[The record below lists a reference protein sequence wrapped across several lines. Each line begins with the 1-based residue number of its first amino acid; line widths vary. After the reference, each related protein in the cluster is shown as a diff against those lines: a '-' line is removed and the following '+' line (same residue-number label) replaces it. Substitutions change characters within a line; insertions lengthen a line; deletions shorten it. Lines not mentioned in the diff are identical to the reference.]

1 MEPYKTIYA
10 KENNLKN
17 KPKYKKKVRLS
28 IWEKEIL
35 KAEKYDSL
43 VKRIERKERG

>member
-1 MEPYKTIYA
+1 MEPYKTFIQR
-10 KENNLKN
+10 ENLKN

-43 VKRIERKERG
+43 VKRIERQEKDK